1 MPGIRNSIFITALC
15 SVACFHFGPTADKFL
30 LATGPNGATVT
41 VQTASQSATGE
52 LLAVRDDG
60 VVILRGAKLAFA
72 PFADLRSVKV
82 PVLSDY
88 SIGAGA
94 PPLDR
99 RARLNALSRYPQGI
113 SAELQRKLFA
123 QSGQTALDVLR

>member
-1 MPGIRNSIFITALC
+1 MPGIRMSIFIAALG
-15 SVACFHFGPTADKFL
+15 SVACFHIGPTADKFP
-30 LATGPNGATVT
+30 LALGPNGAMVT
-41 VQTASQSATGE
+41 VQTTNQWATGE

-60 VVILRGAKLAFA
+60 VVILRGSKLAIA

-82 PVLSDY
+82 TVLSDY

-94 PPLDR
+94 PPPDR
-99 RARLNALSRYPQGI
+99 RARLNAVSRYPQGI
-113 SAELQRKLFA
+113 GPELQRKLLA